1 MTRMLM
7 TCAGVV
13 CLLLAGCASAPK
25 TFSGLSVSDRL
36 EPVPKGTGAFTY
48 VDKSHDFSPYRRLLV
63 EQVVVYTAADHGFGD
78 IPDAERTRMATFIDA
93 QARLILA
100 RTQYPIATEPGPDV
114 LRLRLTLVGMT
125 PSRAMLQGMTYVIPV
140 GAALNLVKGASG
152 GSGTFMGS
160 VTLAGEFYDAM
171 AGNLLAGFV
180 ATRSPNAL
188 NVTAL
193 SSSYE
198 AAGQGAVSLLEDLR
212 RRIDKPENVR
222 R

>member
-1 MTRMLM
+1 VTRTLM
-7 TCAGVV
+7 AFTGAF
-13 CLLLAGCASAPK
+13 CLLLAACASPPK
-25 TFSGLSVSDRL
+25 MASGLEVSDRL
-36 EPVPKGTGAFTY
+36 EPVPKGTGAFIY
-48 VDKSHDFSPYRRLLV
+48 VDKSHDFSPYRRLLI
-63 EQVVVYTAADHGFGD
+63 EPVVVYGAADHGFGD
-78 IPDAERTRMATFIDA
+78 LPDAERARVAAFIDA
-93 QARLILA
+93 QARAILA
-100 RTQYPIATEPGPDV
+100 RTQYPITTAPGPDV

-125 PSRAMLQGMTYVIPV
+125 ASRAMLQGMTYVIPV

-160 VTLAGEFYDAM
+160 VTLAGEFYDGA

-193 SSSYE
+193 SSAYE
-198 AAGQGAVSLLEDLR
+198 AAEQGAVSLLEDLR